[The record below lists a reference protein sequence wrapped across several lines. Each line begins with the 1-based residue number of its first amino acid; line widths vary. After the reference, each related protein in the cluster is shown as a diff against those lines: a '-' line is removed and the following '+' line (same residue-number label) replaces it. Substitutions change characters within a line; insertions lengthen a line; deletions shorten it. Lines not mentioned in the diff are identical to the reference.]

1 MGSDDFFHKKKKKV
15 TRDLNRRKKEMI
27 DSMMIICE
35 GQTESNY
42 FKSFP
47 INASV
52 KILIEGV
59 GKNTLTLLN
68 DALTKWKNCFDNGEI
83 YESIWIVMDRDDFPQ
98 ENYNDCFMKLDSLEN
113 KLNRYVKSKKVR
125 STKIRLKIAHS
136 NQAFELWYL
145 LHYDYVER
153 AYDRSEFGK
162 LLTKNIKKK
171 YMKNDKNIYNE
182 LILLGEDSNNN
193 KGQEFAIKNAA
204 RLRDKCSNE
213 HYYNNN
219 PSTSVDLLVIELNTH
234 LKK

>member
-1 MGSDDFFHKKKKKV
+1 MGSDDFFHKKKKKI
-15 TRDLNRRKKEMI
+15 TRDSNRKNKEMI

-35 GQTESNY
+35 GQTESSY

-59 GKNTLTLLN
+59 GKNTLTLLD
-68 DALTKWKNCFDNGEI
+68 DALTKWKYHFDKDEI

-98 ENYNDCFMKLDSLEN
+98 DNYNACFMKLDSIEN
-113 KLNRYVKSKKVR
+113 KLNNYLKRKR
-125 STKIRLKIAHS
+125 IRNTKIKLKIAYS

-145 LHYDYVER
+145 LHFNYVDR

-162 LLTKNIKKK
+162 MLSQKLGKK
-171 YMKNDKNIYNE
+171 YIKNDKNIYND
-182 LILLGEDSNNN
+182 LILLGQESNHS
-193 KGQEFAIKNAA
+193 KGQEFAIQNSVK
-204 RLRDKCSNE
+204 LRNICSDKQ
-213 HYYNNN
+213 YYNNN
-219 PSTSVDLLVIELNTH
+219 PSTSVDMLVTELNTH